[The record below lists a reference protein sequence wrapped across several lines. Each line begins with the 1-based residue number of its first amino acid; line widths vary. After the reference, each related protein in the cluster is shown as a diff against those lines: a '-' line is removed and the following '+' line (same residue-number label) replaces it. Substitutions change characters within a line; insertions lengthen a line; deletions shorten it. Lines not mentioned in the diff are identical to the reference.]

1 MNKESDYFQFKEI
14 TTIQPTYLDK
24 FTDYLKVKYF
34 NKKLIGIKMLK
45 YDRNSKE
52 IFYKAKYYHDLNKE
66 CFYTIVYPYALFDK
80 VLNVFYRKFGKF
92 D

>member
-1 MNKESDYFQFKEI
+1 LGIGDWGLGIGPNPQSPIPNPQ
-14 TTIQPTYLDK
+14 